1 MNHRLNLC
9 VADTCSLALVSTMM
23 NVVRALSDFFKNSP
37 KRQQCLIDKIR
48 ELLLNNNHRVL
59 IDVCRTRWISRID
72 GMDRIVELLPAII
85 SLLEDNTLNSD
96 IQVDENTTIGN
107 WNLKSRNDAQNL
119 INAVTL
125 YRGPFWSKLNKI
137 FSLLIELFVL
147 AVHFILLYIYIVTF
161 CRAFFSLHFLNFW
174 HILKIIF
181 FFLQCTDYFWHLF

>member
-23 NVVRALSDFFKNSP
+23 NVVRALSDFFNNSP
-37 KRQQCLIDKIR
+37 KRQQCLIAKIR

-85 SLLEDNTLNSD
+85 SLLEDITLNSN

-107 WNLKSRNDAQNL
+107 WNIKSRNDAQNL

-147 AVHFILLYIYIVTF
+147 AVYFILLYIYIYIYIFYNV
-161 CRAFFSLHFLNFW
+161 R
-174 HILKIIF
+174 IIF
-181 FFLQCTDYFWHLF
+181 GTFSK